1 MNAYVKERPHGST
14 IGSKNIMGAAV
25 ALLLIAMLFVAL
37 VAAQP
42 VRAGS
47 TAVIKRAALSG
58 SAAFPGVN
66 GEAKWKSKGGER
78 ELEVQIQDAK
88 SLAGKRLAVR
98 IGGKL
103 VGHMRVSAL
112 GRARLVKSTQAG
124 QSVPTSV
131 AGKGVR
137 IKTSTGALVAS
148 GRF

>member
-1 MNAYVKERPHGST
+1 MSARVKELPM
-14 IGSKNIMGAAV
+14 IGSRSLMGAAV
-25 ALLLIAMLFVAL
+25 GLLLIAMMLAVL

-42 VRAGS
+42 VRAKS

-66 GEAKWKSKGGER
+66 GEAEWKAKEGER

-88 SLAGKRLAVR
+88 KLAGKRLTVR
-98 IGGKL
+98 IGGKV
-103 VGHMRVSAL
+103 VGHMKVSAL

-124 QSVPTSV
+124 QSVPRSV
-131 AGKGVR
+131 AGKGVKIR
-137 IKTSTGALVAS
+137 TGGGALVAS